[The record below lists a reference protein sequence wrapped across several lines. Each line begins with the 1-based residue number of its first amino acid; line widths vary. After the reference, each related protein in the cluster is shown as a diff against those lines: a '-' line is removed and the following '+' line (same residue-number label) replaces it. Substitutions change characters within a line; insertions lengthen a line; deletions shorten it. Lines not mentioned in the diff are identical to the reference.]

1 MISKLT
7 ILLIV
12 TLFLSACHNI
22 GKKNDLILNLE
33 RIDPETNKVL
43 IATEKV
49 SCDKVGIIVMDVWDH
64 HWCKS
69 WTTRDAAMIPKM
81 NKVLLA
87 ARKMGVLVI
96 FSPSSVADFYK
107 DFPQRKAVTK
117 LPVLE
122 QQNYKT
128 VWELSE
134 MKTSDSILSKK
145 YFEGTIYEAGVI
157 KGNNYKGY
165 PSLPPFAMTG
175 GCECGPDRP
184 CEIKNVWTR
193 QNKDLIIAD
202 KDVIVEGDNRDEINN
217 LCKSRGITH
226 LMYIGAAGNM
236 CLTWTR
242 ETSVINMANRGVKP
256 IIMDDL
262 MISVTGLGYNPD
274 TQQADPSFTPAIG
287 DKLILDHLKKY
298 VAPAAKTY
306 DVFPDT
312 K

>member
-1 MISKLT
+1 MLKLT
-7 ILLIV
+7 SILIV
-12 TLFLSACHNI
+12 TIFLCSCHNMD
-22 GKKNDLILNLE
+22 KNKELILNLE

-49 SCDKVGIIVMDVWDH
+49 SCGKVGIIVMDVWDH

-69 WTTRDAAMIPKM
+69 WTAREAAMIPKM
-81 NKVLLA
+81 NTVLDA

-96 FSPSSVADFYK
+96 FSPTSVADFYK
-107 DFPQRKAVTK
+107 DYPQRKAVTK
-117 LPVLE
+117 LADLKQP
-122 QQNYKT
+122 NYKS

-134 MKTSDSILSKK
+134 RNTAVSPSFRK
-145 YFEGTIYEAGVI
+145 YFEGTIFEAGLI
-157 KGNNYKGY
+157 KGNTYHGY

-193 QNKDLIIAD
+193 QNKDLIIED
-202 KDVIVEGDNRDEINN
+202 NDVIVEGDNKDEINN
-217 LCKSRGITH
+217 LCISKGLTH
-226 LMYIGAAGNM
+226 LLYIGAAGNM

-242 ETSVINMANRGVKP
+242 ETSIINMANRGFKP
-256 IIMDDL
+256 IIMEDL

-298 VAPAAKTY
+298 IAPVAKTY
-306 DVFPDT
+306 EVFPNSN
-312 K
+312 

>member
-1 MISKLT
+1 MLKLT
-7 ILLIV
+7 IILIV
-12 TLFLSACHNI
+12 TLFLCSCHNTDKSKEI
-22 GKKNDLILNLE
+22 ILNLE
-33 RIDPETNKVL
+33 RLDPETNKVL

-49 SCDKVGIIVMDVWDH
+49 SCNKVGIIVMDVWDH

-69 WTTRDAAMIPKM
+69 WTARDAAMIPKM
-81 NKVLLA
+81 NAVLDA

-96 FSPSSVADFYK
+96 FSPTSAADFYK
-107 DFPQRKAVTK
+107 DYPQRKAVTK
-117 LPVLE
+117 LADLE
-122 QQNYKT
+122 QPNYKS
-128 VWELSE
+128 VRELSE
-134 MKTSDSILSKK
+134 RNIAVSPSFKK
-145 YFEGTIYEAGVI
+145 YFEGTIYEAGLI
-157 KGNNYKGY
+157 KGNTYNGY
-165 PSLPPFAMTG
+165 PSLPPFALTG

-202 KDVIVEGDNRDEINN
+202 NDVIVEGDNKDEINN
-217 LCKSRGITH
+217 LCRSRGLTH

-242 ETSVINMANRGVKP
+242 ETSIINMANRGFKP
-256 IIMDDL
+256 IIMEDL
-262 MISVTGLGYNPD
+262 IISVTGLGYNPD

-298 VAPAAKTY
+298 IAPAAKTY
-306 DVFPDT
+306 EVFPDS